1 MKLASKLI
9 IPKSLYNY
17 CNKYINILKYYS
29 NRWAGCENRN
39 CKILPLYFPQVFV
52 NFEIIFMLLVI
63 YNIYFVKTVPPL
75 NMKIEIKQNPINTR
89 ILI

>member
-9 IPKSLYNY
+9 ILKSLYNY

-39 CKILPLYFPQVFV
+39 CKFLPLYFPQVLV
-52 NFEIIFMLLVI
+52 NFDCLIMLLVI
-63 YNIYFVKTVPPL
+63 YNKYVVKTVPPL
-75 NMKIEIKQNPINTR
+75 NMKIEI
-89 ILI
+89 